1 MGQTMPLPEH
11 IIASNEHGTY
21 CVPAS
26 SKSRPA
32 AAAVLAGKVWE
43 RKTISFMADNCAGG
57 DIVHAGAYFGDFIPG
72 LSKALRDQAH
82 LWAFEPSSENYA
94 CAKKTLEL
102 NAIANATLTH
112 GALGARAGIKLL
124 RTGAPSYPAMG
135 GASRVVKSEKPGFTH
150 EDTRV
155 VALDDVVPE
164 NRLVTIVQLDV
175 EGFEKQALSG
185 ALQTIKRCMPILI
198 LETLPRDPDWFEREI
213 LSLGYRE
220 IAKIHANKVF
230 STAP

>member
-1 MGQTMPLPEH
+1 MIQAMTLPEH
-11 IIASNEHGTY
+11 IIASNEHGIY

-43 RKTISFMADNCAGG
+43 RKTIGFMAEHCADG

-72 LSKALRDQAH
+72 LSKALHDRAH

-94 CAKKTLEL
+94 CAQKTLEL
-102 NAIANATLTH
+102 NAISNTTLTQ
-112 GALGARAGIKLL
+112 GALGSRAGIKLL

-135 GASRVVKSEKPGFTH
+135 GASRVVRSEKPGFTH
-150 EDTRV
+150 ENVHMV
-155 VALDDVVPE
+155 VLDDLVPE
-164 NRLVTIVQLDV
+164 NRPVAIIQLDV

-185 ALQTIKRCMPILI
+185 ALQTVKRCLPILI
-198 LETLPRDPDWFEREI
+198 LETLPKDPDWFEEKI

-230 STAP
+230 SVAP